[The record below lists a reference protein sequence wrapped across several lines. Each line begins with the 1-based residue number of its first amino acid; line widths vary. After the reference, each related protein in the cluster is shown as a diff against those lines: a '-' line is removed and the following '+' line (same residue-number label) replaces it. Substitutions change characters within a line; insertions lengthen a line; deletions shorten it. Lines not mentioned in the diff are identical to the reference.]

1 MRVSAK
7 TIALFAG
14 PLLAALLGFSLLA
27 AGQNTKICWTAAVT
41 VWVACWWIL
50 EPIAIPAT
58 SLIPFS
64 LLPLVGVLDTKTIY
78 HAFGNNMI
86 MLLMG
91 GFIISSAMEKSGAH
105 HRLAMGMV
113 QLVGGRGG
121 RRLVLGFLLASTV
134 LSMWISN
141 TATTLMMLPIAL
153 AALEESPDR
162 KKLAV
167 PLMLSLAYGAN
178 IGGIG
183 TLIGTPTNIVYS
195 GAYKQLTGQEVSFLH
210 WMKLGVPTVVV
221 LTPLVYFW
229 ITRNLGQAQKMEL
242 PKMGPWRSEEKR
254 VLIVFAITALAWMTR
269 TDPFRTADSVGGW
282 SRLFGIKLADDSTVA
297 LLAVVA
303 LFLTPNGHGG
313 RLLDW
318 KTAVKIPWGLLLLI
332 GGGMALAEGFQASG
346 LSKLLGE
353 HLSAL
358 SRLNVFLMMFFL
370 CLGAGFL
377 TEMMTNTAL
386 AVLLMPLLA
395 SAGIAAGIDPRLLMV
410 PTVISCSL
418 AFMLPISAS
427 PNAVVYGAG
436 HVSVRQMA
444 WEGLPLKFIGAA
456 VVTVLCYFLM

>member
-1 MRVSAK
+1 MRITTK
-7 TIALFAG
+7 TIALLAG
-14 PLLAALLGFSLLA
+14 PLLAAVLGFSLLA
-27 AGQNTKICWTAAVT
+27 AGHTPKICWTAAIAL
-41 VWVACWWIL
+41 WVACWWIL

-58 SLIPFS
+58 SLIPFA
-64 LLPLVGVLDTKTIY
+64 LLPLVGVLDTRTVY
-78 HAFGNNMI
+78 HAFGNNMV

-113 QLVGGRGG
+113 QLVGGKGG

-167 PLMLSLAYGAN
+167 PLILSLAYGAN

-195 GAYKQLTGQEVSFLH
+195 GAYKQITGQEVSFMH
-210 WMKLGVPTVVV
+210 WMKLGVPTVVI

-242 PKMGPWRSEEKR
+242 PQMGPWRSEEKR
-254 VLIVFAITALAWMTR
+254 VLIVFGITALAWMTR
-269 TDPFRTADSVGGW
+269 SEPLGGW
-282 SRLFGIKLADDSTVA
+282 SGIFGTKLADDSSVA
-297 LLAVVA
+297 LLSVLA

-313 RLLDW
+313 KLLDW
-318 KTAVKIPWGLLLLI
+318 KTAIKIPWGLLLLI

-353 HLSAL
+353 QLTAL
-358 SRLNVFLMMFFL
+358 SRLNVIVMMFFL
-370 CLGAGFL
+370 CLSAGFL
-377 TEMMTNTAL
+377 TEIMTNTAL

-395 SAGIAAGIDPRLLMV
+395 SAGIAAGVDPSMLMV
-410 PTVISCSL
+410 PAVISCSL

-427 PNAVVYGAG
+427 PNAVVYGTG
-436 HVSVRQMA
+436 HVSIKQMA
-444 WEGLPLKFIGAA
+444 WEGLPLKFIGAV